1 MSRDPLSYI
10 VLPLYRT
17 GLKFIEFDLDFIK
30 YLINVEYMLARAIWF
45 IVDILN
51 NVFLRN
57 TLIDFKVSFFKYI
70 DLSLLVRLRK
80 YVIYKIKLLEVRVR

>member
-1 MSRDPLSYI
+1 
-10 VLPLYRT
+10 
-17 GLKFIEFDLDFIK
+17 
-30 YLINVEYMLARAIWF
+30 MLARAIWF